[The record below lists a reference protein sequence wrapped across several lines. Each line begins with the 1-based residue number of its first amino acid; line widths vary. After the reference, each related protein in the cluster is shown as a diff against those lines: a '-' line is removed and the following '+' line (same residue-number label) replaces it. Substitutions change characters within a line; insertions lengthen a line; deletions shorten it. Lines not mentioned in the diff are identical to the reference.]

1 MYLKFGFGRAN
12 QDASIE
18 VRRGAMS
25 RRQAVNLVKLY
36 DAEQPSEE
44 QISEYL
50 NYYKITKKKYDIV
63 INKWVNK
70 NFFKKKKN
78 VWVPIYTIK

>member
-1 MYLKFGFGRAN
+1 
-12 QDASIE
+12 
-18 VRRGAMS
+18 MS

-36 DAEQPSEE
+36 DAEQPSEQ

-70 NFFKKKKN
+70 NFFKKNKN
-78 VWVPIYTIK
+78 VWAPIYTIK